1 MFGSIESNS
10 YEGNFFRV
18 WCLDC
23 LFYQNS
29 ENGLI
34 IWRMSMSSPHKDKD
48 RKQEKLPI
56 HKEVK
61 DDIENKP
68 SRLAERK
75 GQRPAFPFRRKPV

>member
-1 MFGSIESNS
+1 
-10 YEGNFFRV
+10 
-18 WCLDC
+18 
-23 LFYQNS
+23 
-29 ENGLI
+29 
-34 IWRMSMSSPHKDKD
+34 MSSPHKDKD

>member
-1 MFGSIESNS
+1 
-10 YEGNFFRV
+10 
-18 WCLDC
+18 
-23 LFYQNS
+23 
-29 ENGLI
+29 
-34 IWRMSMSSPHKDKD
+34 MSSPHKDKD

-61 DDIENKP
+61 DNIENKP

>member
-1 MFGSIESNS
+1 
-10 YEGNFFRV
+10 
-18 WCLDC
+18 
-23 LFYQNS
+23 
-29 ENGLI
+29 
-34 IWRMSMSSPHKDKD
+34 MSSPHQDKD

-61 DDIENKP
+61 DDIENKS